1 MNHGVNSIK
10 ENFSLLPCP
19 VFNKN
24 LKLMPTN
31 PAIDSYIAKAQPFA
45 QPILLHLRK
54 LVHLAC
60 PNVEEKVKWGMPFFD
75 YKGPMSN
82 MAAFKQHCSFGFWK
96 ASLMSDPILLANA
109 QSEVAMGHLG
119 KITSLQD
126 LPKDKQ
132 IKAYIKE
139 AMQLNEAGKKVVKAK
154 PAPKADI
161 DMPDYFTEALA
172 TNATAKAYFETSSP
186 SCKREYLAWIVDAK
200 SDATRA
206 KRMAQAI
213 EYLSEE
219 KPLNWKY
226 MDKYKKA

>member
-1 MNHGVNSIK
+1 
-10 ENFSLLPCP
+10 
-19 VFNKN
+19 
-24 LKLMPTN
+24 MPTTN
-31 PAIDSYIAKAQPFA
+31 PAIDAYIAKAQPFA

-54 LVHLAC
+54 LVHQAC

-119 KITSLQD
+119 KITSLKD

-132 IKAYIKE
+132 IIAYISE
-139 AMQLNEAGKKVVKAK
+139 AMQLNEDGKKVIKAK
-154 PAPKADI
+154 PITTKELVI
-161 DMPDYFTEALA
+161 PDYITEAIQQNQQAFA
-172 TNATAKAYFETSSP
+172 TFEAFPQSHKKEYILWIEEAKT
-186 SCKREYLAWIVDAK
+186 
-200 SDATRA
+200 DATRIKRLA
-206 KRMAQAI
+206 KAI
-213 EYLSEE
+213 GTLAEG
-219 KPLNWKY
+219 KPHNWQY

>member
-1 MNHGVNSIK
+1 
-10 ENFSLLPCP
+10 
-19 VFNKN
+19 
-24 LKLMPTN
+24 MPTTN
-31 PAIDSYIAKAQPFA
+31 PAIDAYIAKAQPFA

-54 LVHLAC
+54 LVHQAC

-119 KITSLQD
+119 KITSLKD

-132 IKAYIKE
+132 IISYISE
-139 AMQLNEAGKKVVKAK
+139 AMQLNEDGKKVVKAK
-154 PAPKADI
+154 PITTKELVI
-161 DMPDYFTEALA
+161 PDYITEAIQQNQQAFA
-172 TNATAKAYFETSSP
+172 TFEAFPQSHKKEYILWIEEAKT
-186 SCKREYLAWIVDAK
+186 
-200 SDATRA
+200 DATRIKRLA
-206 KRMAQAI
+206 KAI
-213 EYLSEE
+213 GTLAEG
-219 KPLNWKY
+219 KPHNWQY